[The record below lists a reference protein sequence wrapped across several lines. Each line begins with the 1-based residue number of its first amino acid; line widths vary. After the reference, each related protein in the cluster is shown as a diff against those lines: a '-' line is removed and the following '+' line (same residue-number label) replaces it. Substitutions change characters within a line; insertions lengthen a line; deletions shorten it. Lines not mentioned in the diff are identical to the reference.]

1 MPESTCSVKSGETIY
16 TSDPRLLNP
25 DCLIEAGV
33 IIRPD
38 PEIKDTGKQS
48 KAKVV
53 KKVEVQ
59 KEQPTE
65 VQQPIAAEK
74 PPEPQK
80 QELVEVVGVEE
91 PPPKFEERVAVESP
105 STLTAAVVGAAG
117 AAVLGGTA
125 LAVTNGAGVV
135 GAIQTKVASLFGN
148 KVVAAA
154 AVTGVTA
161 GAIVAVKA
169 MEKKMNTFE
178 KDIKSGKLDIDA
190 AATSLSNIDRL
201 LCELEDDELDPTVEC
216 D

>member
-59 KEQPTE
+59 KEQPAE
-65 VQQPIAAEK
+65 VQQPIAVEK
-74 PPEPQK
+74 PQE

-135 GAIQTKVASLFGN
+135 GAIQAKVASLFGN

-201 LCELEDDELDPTVEC
+201 LCELEDDELDPTAEC